1 MQTEQAR
8 RIVWRRLDEARTI
21 KARQRA
27 GIAFEWEGRRLES
40 LVREARTYSRL
51 AREPKPPPVMRP
63 AAALP
68 RSESYRAA
76 LERAE
81 PPERGRLT
89 PGAILN
95 LYKRK
100 NRDEK

>member
-27 GIAFEWEGRRLES
+27 GIAFEWEGRRL
-40 LVREARTYSRL
+40 
-51 AREPKPPPVMRP
+51 
-63 AAALP
+63 
-68 RSESYRAA
+68 
-76 LERAE
+76 
-81 PPERGRLT
+81 T

-95 LYKRK
+95 IYKRK